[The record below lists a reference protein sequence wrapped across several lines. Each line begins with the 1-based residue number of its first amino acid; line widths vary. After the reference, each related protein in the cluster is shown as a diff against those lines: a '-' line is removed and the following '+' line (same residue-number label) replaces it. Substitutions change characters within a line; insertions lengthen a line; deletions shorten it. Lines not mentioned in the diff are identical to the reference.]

1 MAHNSQRFS
10 YRLEG
15 LSCMNC
21 AVKFENNVRQ
31 LPNVEEAQINFG
43 ASKLTL
49 KGEATVQELEKAG
62 AFDGIKVIP
71 DHQPVKIEKQSFWKR
86 ENILALISLLF
97 TIIGIFLYV
106 FAGENSLLAIST
118 FLLAILIGG
127 YDLFKVG
134 FRNLLQ
140 FEFDMKTL
148 MTIAIIGAAI
158 IGEWMEGAVVVF
170 LFALSEALESYSI
183 NKARQSITSLL
194 DIAPKKATVKHGNKT
209 VEIDV
214 NDIRINDVIIIK
226 PGEKVAMDGEVI
238 KGESSIN
245 QSAIT
250 GESIPVH
257 KSFGDEVF
265 AGTINEQGVLQV
277 RVTKRVEDTTL
288 AKIIHLVEEAQAER
302 APSQKFVDQ
311 FAKYYTPAILIIALL
326 VAIFPPLFFHAAW
339 SEWIYLGLAVLVVG
353 CPCALVISTP
363 VAIVTAIGNAARNG
377 VLIKG
382 GVYLE
387 ALGRLHAVAFDK
399 TGTLTKGK
407 PEVTDIAS
415 LNRNMDENDIL
426 QIALAIE
433 KNSEHPLASAIVRR
447 AQQKG
452 VKRLETKHFQAI
464 TGKGAKAELNG
475 TVFYIGNLTLIEPLI
490 TVPLNVREQILTLQ
504 KEGKTVMVVAT
515 NEALIGLIAVADQV
529 RRQSSS
535 VIKRLYDLGIKKTIM
550 LTGDNE
556 ATGKAISKKLGLNE
570 ARTELLPEDKL
581 KTIQKLQ
588 KQYGNVAMV
597 GDGINDAPAL
607 ATATVGIAMGS
618 AGTDAALESADIALM
633 GDNLEKLPYVI
644 TLGRKALN
652 VIKQNISFALG
663 LKIIALLLVIPGWLT
678 LWLAIVADVGATL
691 LVVLNSMRLV
701 NEKNLKSEGKFNKPV
716 PHTTL

>member
-21 AVKFENNVRQ
+21 AVKFEKNVRQ

-238 KGESSIN
+238 KGESTIN